1 MEESAWECTNGAQWV
16 QCAQWTPHF
25 LLRHGSGT
33 FLSLI
38 TKKNPW
44 LWMINDDVLEIEGAS
59 SVPLVDSYFKKIS
72 ELFCNFVFESL
83 MLK

>member
-1 MEESAWECTNGAQWV
+1 
-16 QCAQWTPHF
+16 
-25 LLRHGSGT
+25 
-33 FLSLI
+33 
-38 TKKNPW
+38 
-44 LWMINDDVLEIEGAS
+44 MINDDVLEIEGAS